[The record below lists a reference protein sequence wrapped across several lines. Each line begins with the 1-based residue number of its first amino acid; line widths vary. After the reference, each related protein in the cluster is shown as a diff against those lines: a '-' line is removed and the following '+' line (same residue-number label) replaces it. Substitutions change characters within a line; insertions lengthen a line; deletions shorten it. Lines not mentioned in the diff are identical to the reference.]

1 MALRSRYSLFSVT
14 KISPFKPSAEKKIL
28 LMETNDKNLLS
39 DGLKYTKKRNCMSS
53 ECLPIEITYFL
64 MRCPHVDYRKYP
76 PEGVFELDYGL
87 VTKGKKLRIARK

>member
-1 MALRSRYSLFSVT
+1 VT

-87 VTKGKKLRIARK
+87 VTKGKQLRIAGK